1 VVVVL
6 VDVELDLATRV
17 GVTKTELGAGN
28 ISLLQALQ
36 QLLGVRSDAT
46 EEVGGNVAGV
56 GSLSVNTGEGSLD
69 GTTQVLVLN
78 SEGDRRLAG
87 GLGQVEL
94 EVGSQVLVQNTL
106 GDIVDVLQ
114 RVGGISVLVKLSI
127 PILMAQRGHWQLP
140 KLTSREQS

>member
-1 VVVVL
+1 MVVVL

-46 EEVGGNVAGV
+46 EKVGGDVAGV

-127 PILMAQRGHWQLP
+127 PILIAQGGHWRLP